1 MLSHTSLYG
10 GTLADGDRYRSVAAG
25 IGQNMAG
32 ALFDV
37 TQATSQLPH
46 QRSQTGYSYR
56 INYSKRFDTTGSQLT
71 LASYRYS
78 DPQF

>member
-1 MLSHTSLYG
+1 MATVIVPSLPG
-10 GTLADGDRYRSVAAG
+10 SARIWPGW
-25 IGQNMAG
+25 G

>member
-1 MLSHTSLYG
+1 
-10 GTLADGDRYRSVAAG
+10 
-25 IGQNMAG
+25 MARLG
-32 ALFDV
+32 ALSFDV